1 MEIHKLKLYFLVFCH
16 RSDEE
21 DSPPKGKIQKLV
33 SMSLHDAEFCK
44 QEQASFTP
52 DMLDVAAEIARYLWE
67 ELDPRLR
74 KVSWPVQYDCR
85 SLYFLGFSGPEFV
98 AVHGYAKSTLILLQ
112 RIKWDRHHILDTLA
126 RSVTRNH
133 ALIVLHAKHGRMVE
147 MPSDHRVLHSPGSHL
162 FTALKRWDLVFV
174 SNFGWHKNFSY

>member
-1 MEIHKLKLYFLVFCH
+1 MSKISDCGLTLKVTQHSHKIKFGFYFHGNSQTQIIFFGFCH

-74 KVSWPVQYDCR
+74 KVS
-85 SLYFLGFSGPEFV
+85 
-98 AVHGYAKSTLILLQ
+98 
-112 RIKWDRHHILDTLA
+112 
-126 RSVTRNH
+126 
-133 ALIVLHAKHGRMVE
+133 
-147 MPSDHRVLHSPGSHL
+147 
-162 FTALKRWDLVFV
+162 
-174 SNFGWHKNFSY
+174 